1 MVLLAVGNHAAI
13 KNCTVTDM
21 RTRNLP
27 IGGVVFA
34 AVVVFMNLKG
44 VDKSTRELL
53 LKTKLRKLDLP
64 GVIVLV
70 AAVSCLFLAL
80 QEGSAQVSWSNSKPI
95 GLIVGFGILM
105 IVFSIWQW
113 KLGEDATIPVRYL
126 KSRTVLWGSLYL
138 LWDNMASYVA
148 IYYMP
153 FYFQAGLGHSPLRSG
168 VDYIS
173 LAVPQMIGLLAGGG
187 ITTATGHYMPVIL
200 FAQVLCGIGSG
211 LLTTLRTSTST
222 VKWAVYM
229 VLTGLGLGLGVNVP
243 HIAVQAVMK
252 TDNDIIIANGI
263 ASFFGQLGGA
273 LGIPIGNALL
283 INGLHEQ
290 VPKYAPEVSPDAVVT
305 GGALALKSLT
315 TSPAILNGLRV
326 AWTIAVSHVN
336 YFLVAIICISVP
348 TACGMEWLNI
358 RKVSAEREGE
368 KKVQNSTRH
377 VSAGLANSPSHSDR
391 EEAKEEKEEK
401 HTKTARQDGT
411 APQVGVS

>member
-13 KNCTVTDM
+13 KKDIVTDL

-34 AVVVFMNLKG
+34 AVIVFMNLKG
-44 VDKSTRELL
+44 VDKSTRELP

-95 GLIVGFGILM
+95 GLIIGFGLLM

-273 LGIPIGNALL
+273 LGVPIGNALL

-290 VPKYAPEVSPDAVVT
+290 VPKYAPGISPDAVVT

-315 TSPAILNGLRV
+315 TSSAILNGLRV

-348 TACGMEWLNI
+348 TACGMEWLNVKKI
-358 RKVSAEREGE
+358 SAEREDE
-368 KKVQNSTRH
+368 KKIQNSTRN
-377 VSAGLANSPSHSDR
+377 AADLADSPSHNDG
-391 EEAKEEKEEK
+391 EATKEKKEEEKEAK
-401 HTKTARQDGT
+401 NAIQDGN
-411 APQVGVS
+411 APQERIS